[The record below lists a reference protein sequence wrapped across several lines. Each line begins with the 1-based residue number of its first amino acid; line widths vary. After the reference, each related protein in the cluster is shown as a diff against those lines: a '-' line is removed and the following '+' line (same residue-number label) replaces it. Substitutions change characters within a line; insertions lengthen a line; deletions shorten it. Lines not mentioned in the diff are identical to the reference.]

1 MEVGMIDDRTMDLF
15 GEPPRRSSGSP
26 KARKSDPLTSHTAAL
41 FLNIDKVEAE
51 VCWAISMYPNGC
63 IYDEVIALLPN
74 RRVHSIQPRFAP
86 LRRKRKIIA
95 LGKRV
100 SSRTGR
106 KQTVYIICKENNDNH
121 STGK

>member
-1 MEVGMIDDRTMDLF
+1 MEVGMMDDRTMDLF
-15 GEPPRRSSGSP
+15 GDPPRKSSGEP
-26 KARKSDPLTSHTAAL
+26 KARRSDPLTSHTAAL

-63 IYDEVIALLPN
+63 IYDEVIALLPH

-86 LRRKRKIIA
+86 LRRKRKIIV
-95 LGKRV
+95 LGQRV

-106 KQTVYIICKENNDNH
+106 KQTVYIISKESNDNN
-121 STGK
+121 STSK